1 MARKRTIFKHTS
13 DTSCLPPVTVMM
25 NSLYAKNRFSS
36 DQVGG
41 EGWGE
46 GVLSYARYTAMCSPR
61 GFGFWA
67 TGPKDVDF
75 DHFDLK

>member
-41 EGWGE
+41 EGGGGWNWEERTQSG
-46 GVLSYARYTAMCSPR
+46 
-61 GFGFWA
+61 
-67 TGPKDVDF
+67 
-75 DHFDLK
+75 